1 MTLKLPRR
9 SIFDLAGVNDRINAV
24 SSALNAFLS
33 WDVLTMVVFLNDNFR
48 RVSAHFGD
56 RDGRGLSS
64 WLVL

>member
-48 RVSAHFGD
+48 RVPAHFRD